1 LFEKERISA
10 KLLIFIGFLLVR
22 YYISMMSFYVKTRNI
37 LIECANIGLISDISV
52 L

>member
-1 LFEKERISA
+1 
-10 KLLIFIGFLLVR
+10 
-22 YYISMMSFYVKTRNI
+22 MMSFYVKTRNI